1 MIRLGALF
9 WLLLVVSAGFVTFKV
24 KYAVQDIEDELNR
37 MRKQTIAEQQEI
49 RVLNAEW
56 TYLNQPER
64 LAELNRRFLQLAPI
78 GTKQL
83 QQKAED
89 IPLRPLPPPIAPPD
103 VLVATTTD
111 PPAAQS
117 AAAASAGDESLPAA
131 PAASSGASAL
141 AALAISPASASELP
155 VAAAT
160 LKPGSAKPG
169 APVRLAKATAGLQP
183 RSLDE
188 LFSQVAE
195 TR

>member
-24 KYAVQDIEDELNR
+24 KYAVQDIEDELSR
-37 MRKQTIAEQQEI
+37 VRKQTIAEQQEI

-117 AAAASAGDESLPAA
+117 AAAASAGDESLPGA

-155 VAAAT
+155 VAAAA
-160 LKPGSAKPG
+160 LKPGSAKSG